1 MGSAIRRAGL
11 IGILW
16 LLIVAV
22 ACAPGGAPAPAGQTP
37 SAGPPVKIGVL
48 TPLSPPGDA
57 AAGQL
62 ISRGASL
69 GADYVNSVLGGVLGP
84 KCSAPTSKVE
94 IVTAD
99 DAGTPEKGVA
109 GFRKLVAEDKVV
121 AVVGQF
127 HSSVTL
133 ALAPVADQLQV
144 PLFSTQS
151 SDTRITA
158 NHYNFVFQTHTI
170 TADRAAAVAQ
180 FIKEYG
186 FKKIAIVAENTDYGT
201 GNTDALKAELGRVAP
216 GAEVRSWIFDRQ
228 TADLTPLLLQV
239 KEFGPDLIY
248 NLGVGAP
255 AYLIVKQSN
264 DVGLLPA
271 TPMVI
276 SYDVPIRP
284 EFWQNL
290 GPQGKGIIFVAYY
303 HPKQPLTDAGK
314 WMQQQYEAQYR
325 EPALYSSFAAFGNVI
340 VVAQAINQACST
352 KGPDIARALET
363 GRFKSWNLDS
373 ASFPKAEGADW
384 HRVKQPLLLVQYTAV
399 NQPFDQATILFPP
412 DMKTGTL
419 QR

>member
-1 MGSAIRRAGL
+1 MGSEVRRAGL

-84 KCSAPTSKVE
+84 KCSAATSKVE

-109 GFRKLVAEDKVV
+109 GFRKLVAEDKVA

-352 KGPDIARALET
+352 KGPDIAKALET

>member
-1 MGSAIRRAGL
+1 MGSEIRRAGL
-11 IGILW
+11 IGILAI
-16 LLIVAV
+16 LIVAV

-69 GADYVNSVLGGVLGP
+69 GADYVNSVVGGVLGP
-84 KCSAPTSKVE
+84 KCNAPTSKVE

-264 DVGLLPA
+264 DVGLLPQ

-290 GPQGKGIIFVAYY
+290 GPQGRGIIFVAYY

-314 WMQQQYEAQYR
+314 WMQQRYEAQYR

-352 KGPDIARALET
+352 KGPDIAKALET

-384 HRVKQPLLLVQYTAV
+384 HRVKQPLLLLQYTAV

>member
-1 MGSAIRRAGL
+1 MGSVLRLTGL
-11 IGILW
+11 II
-16 LLIVAV
+16 IVAALV
-22 ACAPGGAPAPAGQTP
+22 FAACAPGGGPAPAPQAPTE
-37 SAGPPVKIGVL
+37 GPPVKVGVL

-62 ISRGASL
+62 IVRGATL
-69 GADYVNSVLGGVLGP
+69 GAEYVNSVLGGVLGP
-84 KCSAPTSKVE
+84 KCNGPTSKVE

-109 GFRKLVAEDKVV
+109 GFRKLVAEDKVA

-133 ALAPVADQLQV
+133 ALGPVADQLQV

-158 NHYNFVFQTHTI
+158 NHYAFVFQTHTI

-186 FKKIAIVAENTDYGT
+186 FKKVAIVAENTDYGA

-216 GAEVRSWIFDRQ
+216 TVDVRSWVFDRQ

-239 KEFGPDLIY
+239 RDFGPDLVY

-255 AYLIVKQSN
+255 AYLIVKQAT
-264 DVGLLPA
+264 DVGLLPQ

-290 GPQGKGIIFVAYY
+290 GPLGKGIIFVAYY

-314 WMQQQYEAQYR
+314 WMQQQYEARYR

-352 KGPDIARALET
+352 KGPDIVKALET

-373 ASFPKAEGADW
+373 ATFPRAEGADW
-384 HRVKQPLLLVQYTAV
+384 HRVKQPLLLLQYTAV

-412 DMKTGTL
+412 EMKTGTL